1 MPVICLPNCAF
12 LSETSRMIAVYK
24 RLCEIDVPVIMA
36 AHGGTYEFALKDE
49 KIPYRKIEPFM
60 SHEDCL
66 QYLNSVN
73 KPWKSVFSKSSLIKY
88 VKSEIELFR
97 SNKADAV
104 ITGFNLSSALSARY
118 LNIPLVVTHLG
129 SYVPPALE
137 KGMFVFSECFDNL
150 FTHFISEEWVN
161 KFFTKLFPHLPF
173 QLKLFNSVADEIG
186 IKPVRSFFDLMMGDL
201 TLVTDVPEILG
212 ISEKEMEEWK
222 PSDTKFYRSSVQLKY
237 AGPIFARLFSEIP
250 EEVYKFLNTEKPK
263 IYVAMASGN
272 KKDLQQVYDILSE
285 MDVRAVFCSLVHN
298 NTFSSSDKILV
309 VDFLPSHLV
318 MPLCDIAVIHGGQG
332 SIQTAVSA
340 GTPIIGFPIQP
351 EQNFNLKLIEHHG
364 AGICLSLRSLHKGL
378 LKQEIEKIIKDNN
391 YKKSMEQL
399 QLWQSRKDGALE
411 AAKIISDLIYKKTGY
426 EKF

>member
-24 RLCEIDVPVIMA
+24 KLCEIDVPVIMA

-49 KIPYRKIEPFM
+49 KIPYQKIEPFM

-73 KPWKSVFSKSSLIKY
+73 KPWKSVYSKSSLIKH
-88 VKSEIELFR
+88 VKSEIELFK
-97 SNKADAV
+97 SNKADAI
-104 ITGFNLSSALSARY
+104 ITGFNLPSALSARY
-118 LNIPLVVTHLG
+118 LNIPLIVTHLG

-137 KGMFVFSECFDNL
+137 KGMFSFSECFDNL
-150 FTHFISEEWVN
+150 FTHFIPYEWID

-186 IKPVRSFFDLMMGDL
+186 IKPIHSFFDLMMGDL

-222 PSDTKFYRSSVQLKY
+222 PSNNKFFRPSARLKY
-237 AGPIFARLFSEIP
+237 AGPIFARLFGEIP
-250 EEVYKFLNTEKPK
+250 AEVYKFLNTEKPK

-272 KKDLQQVYDILSE
+272 KKDLQKVYDILSE
-285 MDVRAVFCSLVHN
+285 MDVRAVFCSLVYN
-298 NTFSSSDKILV
+298 NNYSSSDKILV
-309 VDFLPSHLV
+309 VDFLPSQLV

-332 SIQTAVSA
+332 SIQAAVSA

-351 EQNFNLKLIEHHG
+351 EQNFNLKLIERHG

-391 YKKSMEQL
+391 YKKSMEKL